1 LKILVTG
8 GAGYIGSHLAD
19 ALLADGHQVH
29 VVDDLSTG
37 RMDNIAHLMDRG
49 DFHFVQASILNEALM
64 ERLVKRVDLIYH
76 LAAVVGVRH
85 VVADPLKGI
94 RINVRGTETVLGLAS
109 RHRKKVL
116 IASSS
121 EVYGKSEEVPLR
133 EDADR
138 VLGPTSVDRWSYSAA
153 KALDEHVAYIYSRRG
168 LPATIVRYFN
178 SYGPRLDPKGYGSVV
193 AAFMGQALRGEP
205 LTVYADGGQTRS
217 FTYVDDTVRGTILAA
232 TREEGE
238 GEAFNIGID
247 RETSVLELA
256 QMIRDLTGSS
266 SEIAH
271 ISYEQAFQTPFEE
284 TRRRVP
290 DVTKA
295 EELLGFRA
303 EVPLEDGLAR
313 TWEWFRSRRK

>member
-168 LPATIVRYFN
+168 LPVTIVRYFN

-193 AAFMGQALRGEP
+193 AAFMGQALRGES

-217 FTYVDDTVRGTILAA
+217 FTYADDTVRGTILAA

-271 ISYEQAFQTPFEE
+271 VSYEQAFQTPFEE

-303 EVPLEDGLAR
+303 EIPLEDGLAR
-313 TWEWFRSRRK
+313 TWEWFRSHWK

>member
-1 LKILVTG
+1 
-8 GAGYIGSHLAD
+8 
-19 ALLADGHQVH
+19 
-29 VVDDLSTG
+29 
-37 RMDNIAHLMDRG
+37 M
-49 DFHFVQASILNEALM
+49 
-64 ERLVKRVDLIYH
+64 
-76 LAAVVGVRH
+76 
-85 VVADPLKGI
+85 
-94 RINVRGTETVLGLAS
+94 
-109 RHRKKVL
+109 
-116 IASSS
+116 
-121 EVYGKSEEVPLR
+121 
-133 EDADR
+133 
-138 VLGPTSVDRWSYSAA
+138 DRWSYSAA

-168 LPATIVRYFN
+168 LPVTIVRYFN

-217 FTYVDDTVRGTILAA
+217 FTYVDDTVRGTILVA
-232 TREEGE
+232 TREGE

-266 SEIAH
+266 SEIAPV
-271 ISYEQAFQTPFEE
+271 SYEQAFQAPFEE

-303 EVPLEDGLAR
+303 EIPLEDGLAR
-313 TWEWFRSRRK
+313 TWEWFRSHWK